1 MLRKIF
7 NTLVVLP
14 LAIVFVV
21 FAVANRHLVTLSF
34 DPFDSSDM
42 ALGLTLPL
50 FVIII
55 AFAAL
60 GVVSGGI
67 ATWLGQRHWRRAAR
81 LNETEAR
88 NVRAQLAELRERSQ
102 SIGQYGEAQVPA
114 SRHEDGLSGARSL
127 QYEAIGRDKPDAT
140 L

>member
-1 MLRKIF
+1 MLRKIL
-7 NTLVVLP
+7 NALVVLP
-14 LAIVFVV
+14 LAIVFIV
-21 FAVANRHLVTLSF
+21 FAVANRHMVTLSF

-50 FVIII
+50 FMIII
-55 AFAAL
+55 AFALL
-60 GVVSGGI
+60 GVVAGGI
-67 ATWLGQRHWRRAAR
+67 ATWFGQRHWRRAAR

-88 NVRAQLAELRERSQ
+88 TVRAQLADLRERSQ
-102 SIGQYGEAQVPA
+102 SIGQYGEAQVPV
-114 SRHEDGLSGARSL
+114 SRREDGPPAVRSL